1 MSSLLPAAIFLL
13 VSFLQGL
20 STETSM
26 VVVQG
31 GFRERWN
38 KKCLAKQ
45 GDGAYPQFDCHAE
58 SVDVGW
64 EHISPHV
71 DSVGFDSGQPHEL
84 FSRAESQVDDN
95 SHFSGAESS
104 FGEKR
109 QPVFIEPKPK
119 SRPQFASD
127 SSSTRSGIK
136 RTADEFSSRQL
147 HRTVADL
154 KQPWQTGPLACL
166 FSKQKAFWNRPSS
179 LDSFSSVGLADH
191 VSASD
196 SVAAIPQQIKH
207 LEATAQRIRSSR
219 FIATDDDFRRLSLT
233 RYKTMVLLELDATR
247 LGLSLTSF
255 AGTLCTDEE
264 LGQIFSDVFSPK
276 SSGTIL
282 KRCNSMWRFSCW
294 LQTNGRRSPFNQSED
309 VVYSYICHLRVSD
322 AGSTTPSQF
331 IEALRFSDSLLG
343 FCKRTLQDM
352 LSARVLGAAHAMY
365 LTKRVRKPAEV
376 LQTEE
381 VRMLELI
388 CMQDEFL
395 HHRVIAGH
403 LLFCLMTAARWH
415 DSMHVISME
424 LSRAEQMI
432 LVEALT
438 AKHKSSRTKELQREL
453 LPFTALGQALE
464 TDSKEHVRL

>member
-45 GDGAYPQFDCHAE
+45 GDGADPQFDCHAE

-104 FGEKR
+104 FVEKR

-247 LGLSLTSF
+247 LGLSLISF

-282 KRCNSMWRFSCW
+282 KLSTVANSGVE
-294 LQTNGRRSPFNQSED
+294 GRH
-309 VVYSYICHLRVSD
+309 HL
-322 AGSTTPSQF
+322 P
-331 IEALRFSDSLLG
+331 LG
-343 FCKRTLQDM
+343 RQQK
-352 LSARVLGAAHAMY
+352 
-365 LTKRVRKPAEV
+365 
-376 LQTEE
+376 
-381 VRMLELI
+381 I
-388 CMQDEFL
+388 
-395 HHRVIAGH
+395 
-403 LLFCLMTAARWH
+403 
-415 DSMHVISME
+415 
-424 LSRAEQMI
+424 
-432 LVEALT
+432 
-438 AKHKSSRTKELQREL
+438 
-453 LPFTALGQALE
+453 
-464 TDSKEHVRL
+464 